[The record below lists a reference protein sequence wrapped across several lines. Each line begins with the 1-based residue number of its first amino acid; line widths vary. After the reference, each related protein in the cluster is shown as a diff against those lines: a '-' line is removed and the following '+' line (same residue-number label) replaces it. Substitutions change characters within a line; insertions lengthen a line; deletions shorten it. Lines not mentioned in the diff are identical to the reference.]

1 MYGVWCMHA
10 WLWSRHVWHVAE
22 VCKVCKGE
30 AQAGK
35 ACLAHSTN
43 MCDCAQAYGTGLRS
57 GNLLL
62 VSQNGS
68 MVADKATLR
77 KQVPDVFGN
86 YMWTLTPPH
95 GRKARAVYL
104 GKAGGDGIKQTLKG
118 RFEDYLH
125 DKYFGPKTE
134 LFKQWAMVDAQS
146 RAFKI
151 EIRFRTDMDNAKS
164 AEEDSLDQ
172 YDFALNNQK
181 NGDVRWPITFG
192 QSKKQ
197 WEEYPVINKELGE
210 LAQALQVKLKIDG
223 KL

>member
-1 MYGVWCMHA
+1 MAMEQACMA
-10 WLWSRHVWHVAE
+10 CGRGLRH
-22 VCKVCKGE
+22 E
-30 AQAGK
+30 ACAIVRRPT
-35 ACLAHSTN
+35 ALS

-151 EIRFRTDMDNAKS
+151 EIR
-164 AEEDSLDQ
+164 
-172 YDFALNNQK
+172 
-181 NGDVRWPITFG
+181 
-192 QSKKQ
+192 
-197 WEEYPVINKELGE
+197 
-210 LAQALQVKLKIDG
+210 
-223 KL
+223 

>member
-1 MYGVWCMHA
+1 
-10 WLWSRHVWHVAE
+10 VAE